1 MLTDLSQLFRSTEVP
16 VDRTRSLCQVAE
28 LLSPLGPSAVF
39 LAEHN
44 GRPSLVDELG
54 ARTHRQELAR
64 VAHLLGEK
72 LQTARFACVSC
83 DCATGPR
90 LAFGV
95 RLPFETMGAILGGLV
110 LPNGE
115 SAARLEQMVP
125 TLIAVG
131 RLAWSAIEKHQEVE
145 RMQARKEQLRAE
157 HETLRAAHSKALA
170 QAITEHQKRVEAERE
185 YSRRLEKEVER
196 RSAALREAVEDARE
210 QSEQLRAYALALEQA
225 NQAHEQLTEAANA
238 ANRAKSEFLANIS
251 HEVRTPM
258 TAILGHVDLLAE
270 KLAGNGRSTE
280 ADGVAESLAIIRR
293 SGEHL
298 LEMLNDILDLAK
310 VEAGK
315 LKVERIDFSLV
326 RLIGEIRTL
335 MEVRTVQK
343 GLSLSIELPDHV
355 PDRIVTDPMR
365 LKQILLNLLGNAI
378 KFTDQGVIRIVV
390 DFNIAD
396 AGSGILTIE
405 VIDTGIGMSKD
416 ELERVFEPF
425 VQADTSTARRF
436 GGTGLGLA
444 ICRRLALLLGGE
456 ISAESQPGQGS
467 TFRVTLPV
475 DLADAETKPSTAAES
490 TTAEDAGPPD
500 GAGGTSPACAAMP
513 APGNGLPPTSP
524 AAERNSAATLPR
536 LSGSILLVEDSGDNQ
551 RIISTVLRKAGAEVT
566 LAENGQAAIEQVCRR
581 QLLSEPPFD
590 LILMDIQMPVLD
602 GHRATRILRDRGCRI
617 PIVALT
623 ANADDTDRQQCLE
636 SGCNDYVTKPIDR
649 QQFLT
654 VLAKY
659 VGASDEGLPQ
669 G

>member
-1 MLTDLSQLFRSTEVP
+1 M
-16 VDRTRSLCQVAE
+16 AE

-39 LAEHN
+39 LAEHS

-64 VAHLLGEK
+64 VAHLLAEK
-72 LQTARFACVSC
+72 LQTARFACVPC

-115 SAARLEQMVP
+115 STAQLEQMVP

-170 QAITEHQKRVEAERE
+170 QATSEHHKRVEAERE

-196 RSAALREAVEDARE
+196 RSAALREAVEDARK

-225 NQAHEQLTEAANA
+225 NLAHEQLTEAANA

-315 LKVERIDFSLV
+315 LKVERIGFSLA
-326 RLIGEIRTL
+326 RLIGDIRTL

-355 PDRIVTDPMR
+355 PDWIVTDPMR
-365 LKQILLNLLGNAI
+365 LKQILLNLIGNAI

-396 AGSGILTIE
+396 AGSGMLTIE
-405 VIDTGIGMSKD
+405 VIDTGIGISKD
-416 ELERVFEPF
+416 ELERLFEPF

-444 ICRRLALLLGGE
+444 ICRRLASLLGGE

-475 DLADAETKPSTAAES
+475 DLADAETKPSTAAEP
-490 TTAEDAGPPD
+490 TTAEDAGTVVDPGPPD
-500 GAGGTSPACAAMP
+500 GAGGTSPACASPP
-513 APGNGLPPTSP
+513 APGNGLPPTCE

-551 RIISTVLRKAGAEVT
+551 RIITTVLRKAGAEVT
-566 LAENGQAAIEQVCRR
+566 LAGNGQAAIEQVCRR
-581 QLLSEPPFD
+581 QSLSEPPFD

-602 GHRATRILRDRGCRI
+602 GHRATRILRDRGCTI

-623 ANADDTDRQQCLE
+623 ANADDTDRQQCFE

-649 QQFLT
+649 EQFLT

-659 VGASDEGLPQ
+659 VGASDEGLAQ